1 MFLVDDLIMLPVSGL
16 KFVLRTLGRVAEE
29 QYTDTGPIK
38 EKLLELQVQLESEE
52 ITEAEYV
59 KHEAEILR
67 ELREIENRKRMLAGL
82 PPEDRQP
89 FTGTYSDE

>member
-16 KFVLRTLGRVAEE
+16 KFVLRTLGKVAEE

-67 ELREIENRKRMLAGL
+67 ELREIENRKRRLAGL
-82 PPEDRQP
+82 PPEDRQG
-89 FTGTYSDE
+89 FTGTYSHE